1 MNPIK
6 HIPNFIT
13 CLNILCGCLSIV
25 ATVEGLPLLASYFI
39 LIAAVFD
46 FLDGFFARLLKAYS
60 DIGKELDSL
69 ADVISFGI
77 APAFII
83 YNLLKSVLLINE
95 ISLETVSITDGLL
108 LISPFLLVVFSAL
121 RLAKFNVD
129 TRQTS
134 SFIGLPTPANAI
146 LIASL
151 PMIMAYTGS
160 MKYFFIFLNL
170 KFLLPLIFI
179 QCFLLVSPIPMFAM
193 KFKNLAFK
201 ENLIRYIF
209 LILVVLLIII
219 FKIVA
224 IPLIILLY
232 VILSIINAI
241 VCKFFCKTHKTETV

>member
-13 CLNILCGCLSIV
+13 SLNVLAGCLSIV
-25 ATVEGLPLLASYFI
+25 ASVEGFPVLASLLI
-39 LIAAVFD
+39 LVAAVFD
-46 FLDGFFARLLKAYS
+46 FFDGFFARLLKAYS

-69 ADVISFGI
+69 ADVISFGV
-77 APAFII
+77 APAFIL
-83 YNLLKSVLLINE
+83 YNLIKSVLCINDISFDTITNTEILI
-95 ISLETVSITDGLL
+95 LA
-108 LISPFLLVVFSAL
+108 SPFLLVVFSAL

-179 QCFLLVSPIPMFAM
+179 QCFLLVSPIPMFAL

-209 LILVVLLIII
+209 LILVIALIVA

-224 IPLIILLY
+224 MPLIILLY
-232 VILSIINAI
+232 VILSIINAM
-241 VCKFFCKTHKTETV
+241 VCKFFCKKHKIEVI